1 MPVAAGCTLLPPGFS
16 LGGSNTVSPY
26 RPLAIDLAASYTRT
40 ISAECDPEDDACL
53 QASCASYGNYVHT
66 DSFIDYDDLFPL
78 ARQFEVDA
86 LGKALLDERAVAC
99 TLLPEAYTT
108 AFHPEDRKLFITPSR
123 PAVEELQGRP
133 SAAMVVERVEGK
145 GIPYFAC
152 ATYGVPAGKYVRPGK
167 IDKYVRIPYFACA
180 TYGVPAGHYV
190 RPEKIDKYVP
200 SEAPTGRVDSAV
212 QVVAETIQ
220 AEEIDSFPSLESY
233 TCDYVDDFSEYAA
246 EDAFSFDE
254 SAHFVSLV

>member
-152 ATYGVPAGKYVRPGK
+152 ATYGVPAG
-167 IDKYVRIPYFACA
+167 
-180 TYGVPAGHYV
+180 HYV